1 MSLKSRAIVT
11 VFWMLA
17 FATVPVW
24 IAHDHVGWDVAV
36 YQNAIR
42 SLEAGHDPYADA
54 ISLQEAFHRSFALHP
69 KSVTPFSH
77 VYSPITVPL
86 LRLIGAMPIWIAGI
100 AYWLTYALCALC
112 LVWIG
117 IQAAD
122 ENERRWFLLLA
133 PAALFFPGTLHHDA
147 ILSGNVALVLYAL
160 VLFGA
165 TVGWHRGQWHW
176 CYLAVLVASCFKAPL
191 LSLVVTPVL
200 SARGQWLP
208 AGITAALGG
217 ALFAIQSLIW
227 PSLFRRFL
235 EAVELQF
242 SYNRDFGCSPAGLL
256 SNFLF
261 NHGVSYTAA
270 WTLFYL
276 HYAVPTFGLLLYLSR
291 QFLNARLSLEQWLPV
306 LLVGVILLDPRIM
319 QYDVVPVTL
328 PMALI
333 GLRFLAR
340 FNPPARAILF
350 LALIFAIANYT
361 AARDPGTWKLVEG
374 ILLVVLFAAGCWIL
388 LRQSITQSAVNH
400 TDPLD

>member
-1 MSLKSRAIVT
+1 
-11 VFWMLA
+11 
-17 FATVPVW
+17 
-24 IAHDHVGWDVAV
+24 
-36 YQNAIR
+36 
-42 SLEAGHDPYADA
+42 
-54 ISLQEAFHRSFALHP
+54 
-69 KSVTPFSH
+69 
-77 VYSPITVPL
+77 
-86 LRLIGAMPIWIAGI
+86 MPIWIAGI

>member
-276 HYAVPTFGLLLYLSR
+276 LYAVPTFGLLLYLSR